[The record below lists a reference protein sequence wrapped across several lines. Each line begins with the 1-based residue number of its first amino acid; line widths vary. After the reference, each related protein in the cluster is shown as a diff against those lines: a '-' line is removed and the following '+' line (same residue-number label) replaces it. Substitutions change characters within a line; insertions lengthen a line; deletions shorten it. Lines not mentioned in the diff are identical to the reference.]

1 MTVDEILEFAIGEEL
16 KAANLYSE
24 LAVKMQK
31 AWMKKVFE
39 QFAKE
44 EMGHKTK
51 LEGIKEGKL
60 LEPSKDK
67 IMDLKIAEY
76 VVQGEAN
83 ADMDFQ
89 DALIFAMKAEKA
101 AFRLY
106 SDLAEKSDDEGVKN
120 TMLYLAQEEAKHKL
134 RFEVEYDEYVLD
146 EN

>member
-24 LAVKMQK
+24 LAAKMQK

-83 ADMDFQ
+83 ADMDYQ